1 MLNLTFEQLVN
12 AQFKLYD
19 GNPVIRCFGAS
30 TVVADPSLLTPDLT
44 PDGKWRLYAHTL
56 TGVHAFVSDDGISF
70 RHTGRILPRAM
81 RPDINKVGDRYLLFY
96 ERLQPLLP
104 RAASLLGGKWVS
116 DIYVVESKDLTKFS
130 EPRPVLTFGDPYERA
145 GKKGH
150 SLSNPFLLPT
160 EDGYRLYY
168 SAGLTYIPDCKFTEP
183 TYICCAES
191 EKPDRGFVRRD
202 EPIIK
207 PDDKR
212 TGDRSLNAA
221 DLCCGCLKVYRLAD
235 CYAGL
240 QNGIYDDNGQ
250 SKSAIR
256 LLRSDDGIN
265 FTFVKTLLA
274 PQMCGGSDWMA
285 QFVYA
290 SHLVRTG
297 DSLRLYFNAR
307 NTANILAGREHI
319 GFAEAEIPK
328 S

>member
-12 AQFKLYD
+12 AQFKLYE

-30 TVVADPSLLTPDLT
+30 TIVADPSLLTPDLT

-56 TGVHAFVSDDGISF
+56 TGVHGFVSDDGISF
-70 RHTGRILPRAM
+70 RHTGRILSRAM

-130 EPRPVLTFGDPYERA
+130 EPRPVLRFGSEYERV

-150 SLSNPFLLPT
+150 SVSNPFLLPV

-168 SAGLTYIPDCKFTEP
+168 SAGLTYIPDCRFDEP
-183 TYICCAES
+183 TYICCAQS
-191 EKPDRGFVRRD
+191 KCPDRDFVRLP
-202 EPIIK
+202 EPIIR
-207 PDDKR
+207 PDDKP
-212 TGDRSLNAA
+212 TGDKVRNAA

-235 CYAGL
+235 CYVGL

-256 LLRSDDGIN
+256 LLRSDDGLA
-265 FTFVKTLLA
+265 FSFVKTLLA
-274 PQMCGGSDWMA
+274 PQMCGDSDWMA

-290 SHLVRTG
+290 SHLVCTG
-297 DSLRLYFNAR
+297 DKLRLYFNAR

-328 S
+328 A

>member
-191 EKPDRGFVRRD
+191 EKPNRGFVRRD

-307 NTANILAGREHI
+307 NTANIIAGREHI

-328 S
+328 A